1 MTMYRQGDVLLERVS
16 SATLGR
22 EIGRESGRIVLAH
35 GEESGHT
42 HAIHEPQAAL
52 FHGRRAGP
60 ERFLR
65 VCSPAT
71 LVHEE
76 HAEIPLPEG
85 LYRVRRQRV
94 WSDDDE
100 PVAAQD

>member
-1 MTMYRQGDVLLERVS
+1 VLLERVS
-16 SATLGR
+16 SAVLGR
-22 EIGRESGRIVLAH
+22 EIGREGGRIVLAH

-52 FHGRRAGP
+52 FRGRRTGQA
-60 ERFLR
+60 RFLR
-65 VCSPAT
+65 VCSPAR

-76 HAEIPLPEG
+76 HGEIPLPEG
-85 LYRVRRQRV
+85 LYRVCRQRV

-100 PVAAQD
+100 PVPAQD